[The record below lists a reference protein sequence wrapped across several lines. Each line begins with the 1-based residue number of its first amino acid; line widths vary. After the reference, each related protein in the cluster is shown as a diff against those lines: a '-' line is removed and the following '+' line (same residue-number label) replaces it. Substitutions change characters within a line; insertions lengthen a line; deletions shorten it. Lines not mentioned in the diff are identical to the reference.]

1 MFIGVSMEA
10 KVLIPLISAL
20 VGAIIGA
27 LSSIITIT
35 IQQKSQSKR
44 DKMKLAS
51 EMAENDR
58 KFSHE
63 LAKEQGK
70 PYSLPPVSVYQHY
83 HFEILTALEKGNVK
97 ASDIEKITSKNREL
111 MDAVNLN
118 Q

>member
-1 MFIGVSMEA
+1 MEG

-20 VGAIIGA
+20 IGAIIGA
-27 LSSIITIT
+27 LSSIITII

-70 PYSLPPVSVYQHY
+70 PYSLQPVSIYQHY
-83 HFEILTALEKGNVK
+83 HYEILTALEKGNVK
-97 ASDIEKITSKNREL
+97 ACDINEIIRKNREL
-111 MDAVNLN
+111 IDAVRLN
-118 Q
+118 QK

>member
-1 MFIGVSMEA
+1 MEA
-10 KVLIPLISAL
+10 KILIPLMSAL
-20 VGAIIGA
+20 IGAFIGA
-27 LSSIITIT
+27 LSSIITIS

-63 LAKEQGK
+63 LAKERGK
-70 PYSLPPVSVYQHY
+70 PYTLLPVSIFQHY

-97 ASDIEKITSKNREL
+97 ASDIEKITKKNKGLINALDR
-111 MDAVNLN
+111 NK
-118 Q
+118 